1 MSLPGGYKKLEYIQS
16 SGTQYIDTGF
26 KPNQN
31 TKIELDVLS
40 AEGTSSNIPYIFG
53 TQDSSNNY
61 FVATWV
67 LGYGSGMVT
76 TGINLYDGKFH
87 VVKVENGALY
97 KDGSIIAQRTVS
109 SFSIGVPIFLFAVN
123 SSRQSMGYGA
133 CKLRSCKIYNNGML
147 VRDFIPCKNPSGI
160 IGLWDDVN
168 SVFYQNAGTGTFIS
182 GPEVK
187 GTNKA
192 LIDGTGYDV
201 NAGKCL
207 VSGTAY
213 AVKKGRTLIDGTA
226 YEINFGPDIC
236 TLIIKGTAEG
246 SATGAVTPT
255 EHKDEPLRYAY
266 SDGTYQLTPGT
277 SITLYAWNYYACRIY
292 VNDELVAR
300 KNGSGKLM
308 YDMVLMEETTNVV
321 ITASEYISTIRV
333 TTQ

>member
-26 KPNQN
+26 KPNQS

>member
-26 KPNQN
+26 KPNQS

-147 VRDFIPCKNPSGI
+147 VRDFIPCKNPSGV

-168 SVFYQNAGTGTFIS
+168 SVFYQNAGSGTFIS

-187 GTNKA
+187 GTNKT

-207 VSGTAY
+207 VGGTAY
-213 AVKKGRTLIDGTA
+213 TLKKGRTLVNGTA
-226 YEINFGPDIC
+226 YEISFGPDIC

-308 YDMVLMEETTNVV
+308 YDMVLTKGTTNVA